1 MTDDGNGNGAL
12 ARHFY
17 LFRVASDTQCRVTV
31 STAFGILASNHIR
44 MQYMYFLVVLVT
56 RQKTRIINTNVV
68 SKIKS
73 NQFSL
78 ERSRCGPGPEPDR
91 SHICTSGASG
101 RQAASGLARL
111 QFFWPATRARGGGN
125 GQWLLELYK
134 LRTPPQISLIIAS
147 INYCTNALQ
156 YSIIYGL
163 ARVDFKI
170 VL

>member
-17 LFRVASDTQCRVTV
+17 LFRVASDNQRRTTV

-44 MQYMYFLVVLVT
+44 MQYMYFLVVLSDPS
-56 RQKTRIINTNVV
+56 KNTNN
-68 SKIKS
+68 KYKCGIKNQIKS

-91 SHICTSGASG
+91 SHICMSG
-101 RQAASGLARL
+101 ASGLARL